1 MRVCFHVA
9 VLREEKQ
16 TRDLIVATI
25 AIWVSVAVWVSIA
38 IAICAATVC
47 ASWAVWAICVG
58 AKLLS
63 ELLLLRDGFFDSGL
77 LGRHV
82 VLVLLL
88 LSSDEL
94 LVLGLLSLH
103 ELLALGLGLVERLL
117 LGLTDLLD
125 VPH

>member
-63 ELLLLRDGFFDSGL
+63 ELLLLRDGFFD
-77 LGRHV
+77 
-82 VLVLLL
+82 
-88 LSSDEL
+88 
-94 LVLGLLSLH
+94 
-103 ELLALGLGLVERLL
+103 LGLVERLL

-125 VPH
+125 VLGGHAVGAIGVASAVG